1 MKQKEKGEED
11 LQKINMERIVWRS
24 IKLYHL
30 VSKTYKTLSG
40 MAQEPSLCG
49 NCTRCPFSTKYKKKK
64 SQWHG
69 SCEVLW
75 CHPTLCH
82 LVLLGVCFLLG
93 AQSQTEEDAGKDLIA
108 ENWKEGRRQC
118 GKRREKRHQDHWKLF
133 LQHHYWVWRRAKQ
146 SQEYK
151 LGQYDW
157 QLVFWLN
164 GDHNLI
170 FYALKLVLNSLVC
183 IWC

>member
-24 IKLYHL
+24 MKLHHL
-30 VSKTYKTLSG
+30 VNKTYKTLSG

-49 NCTRCPFSTKYKKKK
+49 NCTRCPFSTKHKKKK

-69 SCEVLW
+69 NCEVPW
-75 CHPTLCH
+75 CSPSLCH
-82 LVLLGVCFLLG
+82 FLLG
-93 AQSQTEEDAGKDLIA
+93 PTGCLLSFRCSVSDRKGCWQRFDSRKLERGEKTMWE
-108 ENWKEGRRQC
+108 
-118 GKRREKRHQDHWKLF
+118 EKRHEDHWKLF

-157 QLVFWLN
+157 QHCHNTLTLN
-164 GDHNLI
+164 TMQQWKSSFSI
-170 FYALKLVLNSLVC
+170 SFYLE
-183 IWC
+183 